1 MTKPPSWDL
10 SHDEFAW
17 LWKTETGLDA
27 YDYPDPIQI
36 RESPQNW
43 DEYSLIASSF
53 SRKHGSGIEP
63 ALRSA
68 LRTLAT
74 STVRLC
80 CYGTLTGTGHVLR
93 SHAGLTD
100 RMGAVLFQRPT
111 TQNDR
116 TIRLTACRPD
126 DTLTYFAATL
136 PPAEPGGAGDMHGYT
151 PRVRGNEPVTTWLRS
166 NDGRLPEDE
175 RIRKLLR
182 LRRSAE
188 GQLIIESGVR
198 ARQQL
203 PSTYLSWADIS
214 SGFAAGR
221 YLIEVTE
228 SDTVVTTVSP
238 TLLVGKLEQKV
249 RLLTNA

>member
-1 MTKPPSWDL
+1 MTKPHSWDL

-36 RESPQNW
+36 RESPQNL
-43 DEYSLIASSF
+43 DEYSLIASSL

-74 STVRLC
+74 STTRLC
-80 CYGTLTGTGHVLR
+80 CFGKLTGTDQVLR

-100 RMGAVLFQRPT
+100 RMGAVLVQRSAG
-111 TQNDR
+111 QDDR
-116 TIRLTACRPD
+116 TIRLTTCSPD
-126 DTLTYFAATL
+126 NAPTYLVATL
-136 PPAEPGGAGDMHGYT
+136 PPTAAGGAGDMHGYT
-151 PRVRGNEPVTTWLRS
+151 PRVRGIEPVTTWLRT

-182 LRRSAE
+182 LRRYSE

-198 ARQQL
+198 TPQQF
-203 PSTYLSWADIS
+203 PPMYLSWIDIA

-228 SDTVVTTVSP
+228 SDTVVTSVSP
-238 TLLVGKLEQKV
+238 TRLVDRLGQKV